1 MTTAIILFLLAT
13 VALAIFR
20 RPKSEQEY
28 LILSRSVPALG
39 VAAATFT
46 LIGGATQTKV
56 QAECSSERPA
66 VFMFAKT
73 PLRMKGFVLSNSFIK
88 ANSFGFQ
95 RFAPLVL

>member
-1 MTTAIILFLLAT
+1 MIIAIILFLLAT

-46 LIGGATQTKV
+46 LIGGGEFLTLTAIFFFRLQ
-56 QAECSSERPA
+56 R
-66 VFMFAKT
+66 
-73 PLRMKGFVLSNSFIK
+73 SF
-88 ANSFGFQ
+88 SC
-95 RFAPLVL
+95 